1 MKLKDY
7 LLEYDCTLLLTGTI
21 IPEKMEMINGI
32 LQNNFHW
39 FEYFKNIVLVL
50 NTTDMNGERYLNDY
64 LDVFEDVR
72 HASQYTGNFYFIR
85 DYINR
90 GWQFGTID
98 MEKLGYQF
106 IYDNIRDW
114 SVLKLDFD
122 IYLENQFLD
131 FNIDNDVDV
140 YYMPSV
146 GASTVNEQGIT
157 KLLKDYDDNWP
168 EYIKPQTIIYL
179 ATKPLDP
186 FYPIEDWLNDKY
198 KEWILHPV
206 GNGPHHIGVACEP
219 LLMGTFEKNDCK
231 IKMMISKET
240 FEKLL
245 ETIKIYQFHDPSHKN
260 IMFEEIGVCHL
271 ADDKKEVIR
280 I

>member
-1 MKLKDY
+1 MKLKDTIQNS
-7 LLEYDCTLLLTGTI
+7 TLILTGTI

-32 LQNNFHW
+32 LQNNYKIFNR
-39 FEYFKNIVLVL
+39 FANIVCVL
-50 NTTDMNGERYLNDY
+50 NTVDSGGSIYLQDYLN
-64 LDVFEDVR
+64 LFEDLR
-72 HASQYTGNFYFIR
+72 FTEKYTGNFYFIR

-98 MEKLGYQF
+98 MEKTAYQF
-106 IYDNIRDW
+106 TYDNVRSCTI
-114 SVLKLDFD
+114 LKLDFD
-122 IYLENQFLD
+122 IYLTENILELE
-131 FNIDNDVDV
+131 IDEKIDV

-168 EYIKPQTIIYL
+168 EYIRPQTIAYFL
-179 ATKPLDP
+179 TRPLDI
-186 FYPIEDWLNDKY
+186 FYPIEDWLNEKY

-219 LLMGTFEKNDCK
+219 LLGGTFEKNDCR
-231 IKMMISKET
+231 IKMMISKQT

-260 IMFEEIGVCHL
+260 ILFEEIGICHL
-271 ADDKKEVIR
+271 ANDKAEVIK